1 MRLILSYMWYGL
13 WTGFGFEASFF
24 ILWLTWRVTH
34 SKLLSGL
41 HADHW
46 IHEIHK
52 YFE

>member
-1 MRLILSYMWYGL
+1 
-13 WTGFGFEASFF
+13 
-24 ILWLTWRVTH
+24 LWLTYRLAH